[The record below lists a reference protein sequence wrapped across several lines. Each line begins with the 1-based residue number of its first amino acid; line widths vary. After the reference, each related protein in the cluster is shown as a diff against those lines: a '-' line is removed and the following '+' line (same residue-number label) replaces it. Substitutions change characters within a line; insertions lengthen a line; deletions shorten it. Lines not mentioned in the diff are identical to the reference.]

1 MHIKQLKSALEAILF
16 LQQKPLVLV
25 KLQETIDETLPED
38 DYRAALAELV
48 QDYQVE
54 DRGIELAEV
63 AGGYLFRTKLEH
75 RDMIRRM
82 HQITPVRMSQAMLK
96 VLSIIAFY
104 QPVTREKLEE
114 IRGVECGHHLRNLME
129 KRLVRM
135 VGRSDAV
142 GKPMLYGTTKEF
154 LELFGLPSL
163 QEMPKLQEIEEM
175 LPQNEVGVIEDEELR
190 IRSELQTIVA
200 NASELEFADIELEE
214 QRLFGEEA
222 LEQAEQ
228 DFDKASEN
236 GGGRETQE
244 RTEAPR
250 GKARQAELLTDE
262 VAGSIA
268 FGSPSAEQER
278 EWESDETVSR
288 GADERGTE
296 IAARELLAG
305 VDEEAAPAE
314 DHLSGRDHQ
323 PEKS

>member
-1 MHIKQLKSALEAILF
+1 MHTKQLKSALEAILF
-16 LQQKPLVLV
+16 LQQKPLALV
-25 KLQETIDETLPED
+25 KLQETIDETIPED

-48 QDYQVE
+48 QDYQIE

-82 HQITPVRMSQAMLK
+82 NQITPVRMSQAMLE

-135 VGRSDAV
+135 MGRSDAV

-175 LPQNEVGVIEDEELR
+175 LPQNEVGAIEDEEQR
-190 IRSELQTIVA
+190 IRTELQAIVA

-222 LEQAEQ
+222 IEQAEQ
-228 DFDKASEN
+228 EFDKAAEN
-236 GGGRETQE
+236 SDGRAAQE
-244 RTEAPR
+244 RAEAPKR
-250 GKARQAELLTDE
+250 EARQAELLQDE

-278 EWESDETVSR
+278 QWESDEVEAR
-288 GADERGTE
+288 DVGGEGNDV
-296 IAARELLAG
+296 AARELLAG
-305 VDEEAAPAE
+305 QDEAEASE
-314 DHLSGRDHQ
+314 DHFRGRDNQ